1 MKKQLKRYY
10 KDIKHNLP
18 CYNKTMRKMVDD
30 LKMSVDI
37 FIEENNI
44 TDFKIIENHFGTAED
59 ISREFAMG
67 LDNSY
72 IKSYKFKKFA
82 IITVVSILAAIL
94 IVVSFI
100 STYIYIK
107 TEINKPVFY
116 DNQITYKK
124 DE

>member
-72 IKSYKFKKFA
+72 VKAYKLKKY
-82 IITVVSILAAIL
+82 ILISIVSIFAAIL
-94 IVVSFI
+94 IVVS
-100 STYIYIK
+100 SLATYIYIK
-107 TEINKPVFY
+107 TEINTPVFY
-116 DNQITYKK
+116 NDQIIYEK
-124 DE
+124 DK